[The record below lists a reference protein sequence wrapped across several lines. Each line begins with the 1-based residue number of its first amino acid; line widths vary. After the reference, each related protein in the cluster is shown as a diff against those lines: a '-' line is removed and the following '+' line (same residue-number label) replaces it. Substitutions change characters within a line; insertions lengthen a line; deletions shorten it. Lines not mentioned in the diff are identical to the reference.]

1 MLPFLLLCDIY
12 KKIMY
17 YMKMINESRID
28 QIISEEI
35 SKADVDRAVTSKLAS
50 SYDSREFK
58 KAVKEIVADAIE
70 DLYRT
75 LFNRSSS
82 WRGGVVR

>member
-1 MLPFLLLCDIY
+1 MR
-12 KKIMY
+12 
-17 YMKMINESRID
+17 MINENRID

-35 SKADVDRAVTSKLAS
+35 SKTDVERTVANKLAS

-58 KAVKEIVADAIE
+58 RAVRDVVADALE

-75 LFNRSSS
+75 LYNRSSS
-82 WRGGVVR
+82 WRGGVAK

>member
-1 MLPFLLLCDIY
+1 MRML
-12 KKIMY
+12 
-17 YMKMINESRID
+17 NESRID
-28 QIISEEI
+28 RIISEEI
-35 SKADVDRAVTSKLAS
+35 SKADVNNAIASKLSS

-58 KAVKEIVADAIE
+58 RAVKEIVADAIE

-82 WRGGVVR
+82 WRGGVVK

>member
-1 MLPFLLLCDIY
+1 MH
-12 KKIMY
+12 
-17 YMKMINESRID
+17 MKMINENKID

-35 SKADVDRAVTSKLAS
+35 SKTDVERTVANKLAS

-58 KAVKEIVADAIE
+58 RAVREVVADALE

-75 LFNRSSS
+75 LYNRSSS
-82 WRGGVVR
+82 WRGGVAK

>member
-1 MLPFLLLCDIY
+1 
-12 KKIMY
+12 
-17 YMKMINESRID
+17 MKMINESRID

-35 SKADVDRAVTSKLAS
+35 SKADVDRTVASKLAS

-58 KAVKEIVADAIE
+58 RAVRDVVADALE

-75 LFNRSSS
+75 LYNRSSS
-82 WRGGVVR
+82 WRGGVAK

>member
-1 MLPFLLLCDIY
+1 
-12 KKIMY
+12 
-17 YMKMINESRID
+17 MKMISENRID

-35 SKADVDRAVTSKLAS
+35 SKTDVDRAVANKLAS

-58 KAVKEIVADAIE
+58 RAVREVVADALE

-75 LFNRSSS
+75 LYNRSSS
-82 WRGGVVR
+82 WRGGVAK

>member
-1 MLPFLLLCDIY
+1 
-12 KKIMY
+12 
-17 YMKMINESRID
+17 MKMINESRID

-35 SKADVDRAVTSKLAS
+35 SKTDVDRAVASKLAS

-58 KAVKEIVADAIE
+58 RAVREVVADALE

-75 LFNRSSS
+75 LYNRSSS
-82 WRGGVVR
+82 WRGGVAK

>member
-1 MLPFLLLCDIY
+1 
-12 KKIMY
+12 
-17 YMKMINESRID
+17 MKMINESRID

-35 SKADVDRAVTSKLAS
+35 SKTDVDRAVASKLAS

-58 KAVKEIVADAIE
+58 KAVRDVVADALE

-75 LFNRSSS
+75 LYNRSSS
-82 WRGGVVR
+82 WRGGVAK

>member
-1 MLPFLLLCDIY
+1 M
-12 KKIMY
+12 KI
-17 YMKMINESRID
+17 ISENRID

-35 SKADVDRAVTSKLAS
+35 SKADVNNAIASKLAS
-50 SYDSREFK
+50 SYDSKEFK
-58 KAVKEIVADAIE
+58 RAVKEVVADAIE

-82 WRGGVVR
+82 WRGGVVK

>member
-1 MLPFLLLCDIY
+1 
-12 KKIMY
+12 
-17 YMKMINESRID
+17 MKMINESRIN

-35 SKADVDRAVTSKLAS
+35 SKVDVDRAVASKLAS

-58 KAVKEIVADAIE
+58 KAVRDVVADALE

-75 LFNRSSS
+75 LYNRSSS
-82 WRGGVVR
+82 WRGGVAK

>member
-1 MLPFLLLCDIY
+1 MRML
-12 KKIMY
+12 
-17 YMKMINESRID
+17 NESRID
-28 QIISEEI
+28 RIISEEI
-35 SKADVDRAVTSKLAS
+35 SKTDVERTVASKLAS

-58 KAVKEIVADAIE
+58 RAVKEIVADAIE

-82 WRGGVVR
+82 WKGGVVK

>member
-1 MLPFLLLCDIY
+1 MR
-12 KKIMY
+12 
-17 YMKMINESRID
+17 MINENRLD
-28 QIISEEI
+28 QIITEEI
-35 SKADVDRAVTSKLAS
+35 SKTDVERTVANKLAS

-58 KAVKEIVADAIE
+58 RAVKEIVADAIE

-82 WRGGVVR
+82 WRGGVVK

>member
-1 MLPFLLLCDIY
+1 
-12 KKIMY
+12 
-17 YMKMINESRID
+17 MKMINENRID

-35 SKADVDRAVTSKLAS
+35 SKADVDRAVASKLAS

-58 KAVKEIVADAIE
+58 RAVRDVVADALE

-75 LFNRSSS
+75 LYNRSSS
-82 WRGGVVR
+82 WRGGVAK

>member
-1 MLPFLLLCDIY
+1 
-12 KKIMY
+12 
-17 YMKMINESRID
+17 MKMINENRID

-35 SKADVDRAVTSKLAS
+35 SKADVDRAVASKLAS

-58 KAVKEIVADAIE
+58 RAVREVVADALE

-75 LFNRSSS
+75 LYNRSSS
-82 WRGGVVR
+82 WRGGVAK

>member
-1 MLPFLLLCDIY
+1 MH
-12 KKIMY
+12 
-17 YMKMINESRID
+17 MKMINESRID

-35 SKADVDRAVTSKLAS
+35 SKTDVDRAVASKLAS

-58 KAVKEIVADAIE
+58 RAVREVVADALE

-75 LFNRSSS
+75 LYNRSSS
-82 WRGGVVR
+82 WRGGVAK

>member
-1 MLPFLLLCDIY
+1 MH
-12 KKIMY
+12 
-17 YMKMINESRID
+17 MKMINESRID

-35 SKADVDRAVTSKLAS
+35 SKADVDRAVASKLAS

-58 KAVKEIVADAIE
+58 KAVRDVVADALE

-75 LFNRSSS
+75 LYNRSSS
-82 WRGGVVR
+82 WRGGVAK

>member
-1 MLPFLLLCDIY
+1 MH
-12 KKIMY
+12 
-17 YMKMINESRID
+17 MKMINESKID

-35 SKADVDRAVTSKLAS
+35 SKADVDRAVASKLAS

-58 KAVKEIVADAIE
+58 RAVRDVVADALE

-75 LFNRSSS
+75 LYNRSSS
-82 WRGGVVR
+82 WRGGVAK

>member
-1 MLPFLLLCDIY
+1 MH
-12 KKIMY
+12 
-17 YMKMINESRID
+17 MKMINENRID

-35 SKADVDRAVTSKLAS
+35 SKADVDRVVTSKLAS

-58 KAVKEIVADAIE
+58 RAVRDVVADALE

-75 LFNRSSS
+75 LYNRSSS
-82 WRGGVVR
+82 WRGGVAK

>member
-1 MLPFLLLCDIY
+1 MRML
-12 KKIMY
+12 
-17 YMKMINESRID
+17 NESRID

-35 SKADVDRAVTSKLAS
+35 SKTDVERTVVNKLAS

-58 KAVKEIVADAIE
+58 RAVKEIVADAIE

-82 WRGGVVR
+82 WRGGVVK

>member
-1 MLPFLLLCDIY
+1 MR
-12 KKIMY
+12 
-17 YMKMINESRID
+17 MINESRID
-28 QIISEEI
+28 RIISEEI
-35 SKADVDRAVTSKLAS
+35 SKTDVERTVASKLAS

-75 LFNRSSS
+75 LFNRSST

>member
-1 MLPFLLLCDIY
+1 MH
-12 KKIMY
+12 
-17 YMKMINESRID
+17 MKMINENRID

-35 SKADVDRAVTSKLAS
+35 SKTDVERTVANKLAS

-58 KAVKEIVADAIE
+58 RAVREVVADALE

-75 LFNRSSS
+75 LYNRSSS
-82 WRGGVVR
+82 WRGGVAK

>member
-1 MLPFLLLCDIY
+1 M
-12 KKIMY
+12 
-17 YMKMINESRID
+17 YMKMINESRIN

-35 SKADVDRAVTSKLAS
+35 SKADVDRAVASKLAS

-58 KAVKEIVADAIE
+58 RAVREVVADALE

-75 LFNRSSS
+75 LYNRSSS
-82 WRGGVVR
+82 WRGGVAK

>member
-1 MLPFLLLCDIY
+1 MRML
-12 KKIMY
+12 
-17 YMKMINESRID
+17 NESRID

-35 SKADVDRAVTSKLAS
+35 SKTDVERTVANKLAS

-58 KAVKEIVADAIE
+58 RAVREVVADALE

-75 LFNRSSS
+75 LYNRSSS
-82 WRGGVVR
+82 WRGGVVK

>member
-1 MLPFLLLCDIY
+1 MH
-12 KKIMY
+12 MR
-17 YMKMINESRID
+17 MINENRID

-35 SKADVDRAVTSKLAS
+35 SKTDVERTVASKLAS

-58 KAVKEIVADAIE
+58 RAVKEIVADAIE

-82 WRGGVVR
+82 WRGGVVK

>member
-1 MLPFLLLCDIY
+1 MH
-12 KKIMY
+12 
-17 YMKMINESRID
+17 MKMINENRID

-35 SKADVDRAVTSKLAS
+35 SKTDVDRAVANKLAS

-58 KAVKEIVADAIE
+58 RAVREVVADALE

-75 LFNRSSS
+75 LYNRSSS
-82 WRGGVVR
+82 WRGGVAK

>member
-1 MLPFLLLCDIY
+1 MRML
-12 KKIMY
+12 
-17 YMKMINESRID
+17 NESRID

-35 SKADVDRAVTSKLAS
+35 SKTDVERTVASRLAS

-58 KAVKEIVADAIE
+58 KAVREIVADAIE

-82 WRGGVVR
+82 WKGGVVK